1 MPAPTPFA
9 TPHSQMY
16 PALYLYPLNDSFV
29 PKHISLVGA
38 QRVKIGRQTNAKTVP
53 GERNGYFDSKVL
65 SRQHAEIWEE
75 TGKIF
80 IKDVKSSN
88 GTFIN
93 GERLSP
99 EGMESDPWEL
109 KSDDIVEFGIDIV
122 GDDNKILHY
131 KVAAR
136 VFCIFNEQDLQIAH
150 RSEQHQQQ
158 QHHQQVLQPHGGPPS
173 LQAGP
178 SSSTIN
184 NSSFNFGAS
193 NGSGPPRRTSSG
205 MQPGIAGMGGMGGGM
220 RAPGKSGLTFEHILN
235 RLQGEL
241 QKSRETGTEL
251 QSLNGTMSE
260 VHDTLGGSLPSNLPP
275 YPHTL
280 PPVRPLQTS
289 DAPEPEP
296 EAHPAIPPT
305 ALSDL
310 QAQLHETQAS
320 LASHIDKTRALE
332 GLLNEQES
340 LKRDVSELRQFIHFN
355 RHPAQSEQSDDDDD
369 DDARS
374 VVTVVPHELA
384 TVAEEDEEQEK
395 DAEAG
400 QSRQGETGQ
409 PREEKVRDVEEEAE
423 DAERRQRQ
431 EELGRPRTPE
441 PASLGM
447 GSDLFTDAKHPP
459 QYAPSAELLDA
470 LNSRLLLLSNQF
482 ESFMTLTTSLQA
494 QHDAAQST
502 ILNLQAKVVELEDK
516 VKTSQSGHD
525 DILSASISAATSA
538 ASAVVASA
546 FAARDAQTPAKSDA
560 EKATLEQ
567 LMTDWKKNVDGQWSS
582 MREEWSEG
590 QARLAKASEEWEAKM
605 KQVDSKLATLNA
617 VSDPPLANGAD
628 DHPNGNLRHVLAAPP
643 SPRSLSS
650 DSRRSSRRKRSGSA
664 RGRTGNRSRSQSP
677 TGTNGTSASSYDGMT
692 DSTSVTSVS
701 QAGCDDDGLRAA
713 SPDFESDETLHD
725 AKGAGEMLGSS
736 LIYDGF
742 DRLLT
747 VDAADNAVTAS
758 HTARK
763 RAAPIQYI
771 QTHPIPSTAFGVL
784 LIGVAAA
791 VLWKVKE

>member
-16 PALYLYPLNDSFV
+16 PALYLYPLNESFV
-29 PKHISLVGA
+29 PKHISLVGG

-158 QHHQQVLQPHGGPPS
+158 QHHQQALQPHGAPPS

-184 NSSFNFGAS
+184 NSSFNFGAN

-205 MQPGIAGMGGMGGGM
+205 MQPGITGMGGMGGGM

-289 DAPEPEP
+289 DVPAREPEP
-296 EAHPAIPPT
+296 EVHPSISPT

-310 QAQLHETQAS
+310 QTQLHETQAS
-320 LASHIDKTRALE
+320 LASHVDKIRELE
-332 GLLNEQES
+332 DLRKEQES
-340 LKRDVSELRQFIHFN
+340 IQRDVSELRHFIHFN
-355 RHPAQSEQSDDDDD
+355 RQSTRSEQSDDDDD

-374 VVTVVPHELA
+374 IVTVVPHELA

-395 DAEAG
+395 EAEVG
-400 QSRQGETGQ
+400 QSQESEASQ
-409 PREEKVRDVEEEAE
+409 PRAEKVRDVEEEAE

-459 QYAPSAELLDA
+459 QYAQSAELLDA

-516 VKTSQSGHD
+516 VKTSQTGQEEV
-525 DILSASISAATSA
+525 ISASISAAT
-538 ASAVVASA
+538 AVVASA
-546 FAARDAQTPAKSDA
+546 FAARDAQTPAKSDT
-560 EKATLEQ
+560 ENGTLEQ

-582 MREEWSEG
+582 MREEWSEER
-590 QARLAKASEEWEAKM
+590 ARLAKASEEWETKI
-605 KQVDSKLATLNA
+605 KQVDSKLTALTT
-617 VSDPPLANGAD
+617 VSDPPLAAGPD
-628 DHPNGNLRHVLAAPP
+628 DHQNGNLRHTLATPP

-701 QAGCDDDGLRAA
+701 QAGCDDDVLRAD

-725 AKGAGEMLGSS
+725 AKGAGALLGSS

-747 VDAADNAVTAS
+747 VDAADNAVAAS
-758 HTARK
+758 HAPRK

-771 QTHPIPSTAFGVL
+771 HTHPIPSTAFGVL

>member
-16 PALYLYPLNDSFV
+16 PALYLYPLNESFV
-29 PKHISLVGA
+29 PKHISLVGG

-158 QHHQQVLQPHGGPPS
+158 QHHQQALQPHGAPPS

-184 NSSFNFGAS
+184 NSSFNFGAN

-205 MQPGIAGMGGMGGGM
+205 MQPGITGMGGMGGGM

-289 DAPEPEP
+289 DVPAREPEP
-296 EAHPAIPPT
+296 EVHPSISPT

-310 QAQLHETQAS
+310 QTQLHETQAS
-320 LASHIDKTRALE
+320 LASHVDKIRELE
-332 GLLNEQES
+332 DLRKEQES
-340 LKRDVSELRQFIHFN
+340 IQRDVSELRHFIHFN
-355 RHPAQSEQSDDDDD
+355 RQSTRSEQSDDDDD

-374 VVTVVPHELA
+374 IVTVVPHELA

-395 DAEAG
+395 EAEVG
-400 QSRQGETGQ
+400 QSQESEASQ
-409 PREEKVRDVEEEAE
+409 PRAEKVRDVEEEAE

-459 QYAPSAELLDA
+459 QYAQSAELLDA

-516 VKTSQSGHD
+516 VKTSQTGQEEV
-525 DILSASISAATSA
+525 ISASISAAT
-538 ASAVVASA
+538 AVVASA
-546 FAARDAQTPAKSDA
+546 FAARDAQTPAKSDT
-560 EKATLEQ
+560 ENGTLEQ

-582 MREEWSEG
+582 MREEWSEER
-590 QARLAKASEEWEAKM
+590 ARLAKASEEWETKI
-605 KQVDSKLATLNA
+605 KQVDSKLTALTT
-617 VSDPPLANGAD
+617 VSDPPLAAGPD
-628 DHPNGNLRHVLAAPP
+628 DHQNGNLRHTLATPP

-701 QAGCDDDGLRAA
+701 QAGCDDDVLRAD

-725 AKGAGEMLGSS
+725 AKGAGA
-736 LIYDGF
+736 
-742 DRLLT
+742 LL
-747 VDAADNAVTAS
+747 VAAS
-758 HTARK
+758 HAPRK

-771 QTHPIPSTAFGVL
+771 HTHPIPSTAFGVL